1 MGKPK
6 ALLDWHGVPLI
17 RRQVDAL
24 IAAGISPIIVVLGHA
39 YEQLAPV
46 VPNSPG
52 VHTVHNPDYK
62 NGKTTYIKAG
72 ARELQ
77 RLGARDSL
85 LLLNVDQPRTSDL
98 IRRVVNVHD
107 NEDALVTVPTWGGK
121 GGHPIIMSTTLLEEL
136 LEIRE
141 ETLGVKA
148 LRIRHEDRTQ
158 RVDLGDPQVALD
170 MNTPEDYRRALE
182 TIDPV

>member
-6 ALLDWHGVPLI
+6 ALLDWRGAPLI
-17 RRQVDAL
+17 QRQVDAL
-24 IAAGISPIIVVLGHA
+24 AEAEVSPVIVVLGHA
-39 YEQLAPV
+39 YDELAPL

-52 VHTVHNPDYK
+52 VHTVRNPDYK
-62 NGKTTYIKAG
+62 SGKTTSIKAG

-77 RLGARDSL
+77 RLGAGDSL

-98 IRRVVNVHD
+98 IRRVVDAHYNGH
-107 NEDALVTVPTWGGK
+107 ALVTVPTWEGK
-121 GGHPIIMSTTLLEEL
+121 GGHPIVLSASLLDEL

-158 RVDLGDPQVALD
+158 RIDLGDPQVAVD
-170 MNTPEDYRRALE
+170 MNTPEDYRRALD
-182 TIDPV
+182 TVNPV